1 VVSSD
6 PNSPSVT
13 QIVFA
18 PGTDGLPWSSTA
30 TLSVTYTTSSGE
42 VRSQAG
48 GRWHVVFNSM
58 AHNAPSSHQGSPR
71 PVSFSHLVFM
81 QSVDIDLPMCLFCCV
96 VPPVK
101 TACEKPVTMGD
112 CFEFVCVGVS
122 IKPDCPSAI
131 NRRPPLV
138 YAPVNPISLCLR
150 LRALITSQPT
160 RTPPHSL
167 STSHRCSRSLQDHG
181 RYQPHPAAA
190 HGPIRRPLVPRRG
203 GHEPDT
209 GRGLSR

>member
-1 VVSSD
+1 MVSSD

-101 TACEKPVTMGD
+101 TACEKPVTMCD
-112 CFEFVCVGVS
+112 CFECVCGCFHQTRLPVGHQPPTAS
-122 IKPDCPSAI
+122 CLCTCEPDQSLSASQSSH
-131 NRRPPLV
+131 NLSANKNTPPLFV
-138 YAPVNPISLCLR
+138 HLPSML
-150 LRALITSQPT
+150 SQPT
-160 RTPPHSL
+160 R
-167 STSHRCSRSLQDHG
+167 SRSL
-181 RYQPHPAAA
+181 PTA
-190 HGPIRRPLVPRRG
+190 PRRSSR
-203 GHEPDT
+203 PYST
-209 GRGLSR
+209 TSCPSPGRA